1 MIFMRDVAL
10 NQTRKILQPA
20 QMGKTMFFFPFCS
33 QGYERDTVTV
43 VMCLQRLCC
52 NEKARANQHHPGTI
66 LYCSSNSKKKD
77 ITKVK
82 EEEGMLFQQLTQHK
96 NAGSYLFTKVRSD
109 CWTGL
114 NEVK

>member
-20 QMGKTMFFFPFCS
+20 QMEKTMFFFHFV
-33 QGYERDTVTV
+33 RRVKKDTVTV

-52 NEKARANQHHPGTI
+52 NEKARANQHHSGTI

-82 EEEGMLFQQLTQHK
+82 EEEGM
-96 NAGSYLFTKVRSD
+96 
-109 CWTGL
+109 
-114 NEVK
+114 